1 MRLAPPF
8 AGPRPRCAS
17 HVSRFTFHAP
27 RTTHH
32 APRTT
37 HHGLRLAFTLVE
49 ILIAIGIFSLVLAAI
64 YSSWTAILR
73 GSKVG
78 LDAAA
83 AVQRARIAGR
93 TIEECL
99 GSVQSF
105 VANQPYYAFLS
116 ENGSE
121 ATLSFVTRLSPSFP
135 RSGKFGDLAV
145 RRVTFSVEN
154 GKDGTRDLVLR
165 QNPVMMEVDTDEKNY
180 PLILAK
186 NVKEFKTEFWDTRL
200 QDWID
205 EWKQT
210 NQLPVM
216 VRVTLK
222 LAANEFSSQ
231 VREQLT
237 RIVSLPSVAVQ
248 PGWQV
253 PRVQGLQPNQ
263 QLVPGQQPVSG
274 QQSLPGQQPF
284 PAQQQPFPGQQP
296 YPGMRPVPDR

>member
-1 MRLAPPF
+1 MKTRL
-8 AGPRPRCAS
+8 RM
-17 HVSRFTFHAP
+17 
-27 RTTHH
+27 
-32 APRTT
+32 
-37 HHGLRLAFTLVE
+37 AFTLVE
-49 ILIAIGIFSLVLAAI
+49 ILIAMGILSLVLAAI

-73 GSKVG
+73 GRKVG
-78 LDAAA
+78 LDAAS

-116 ENGSE
+116 ENGSD

-135 RSGKFGDLAV
+135 RSGKFGDLTV

-165 QNPVMMEVDTDEKNY
+165 QNPLMMEVDTDEKNY

-186 NVKEFKTEFWDTRL
+186 NVKEFKSEFWDTRL

-216 VRVTLK
+216 VKVTLK
-222 LAANEFSSQ
+222 LAADQYSSQ
-231 VREQLT
+231 VREQIT

-248 PGWQV
+248 PGWQT

-263 QLVPGQQPVSG
+263 QLQPGQQPI
-274 QQSLPGQQPF
+274 PGQQPG
-284 PAQQQPFPGQQP
+284 QQYYPGQGP
-296 YPGMRPVPDR
+296 YPGQGGYPALQPAPTR